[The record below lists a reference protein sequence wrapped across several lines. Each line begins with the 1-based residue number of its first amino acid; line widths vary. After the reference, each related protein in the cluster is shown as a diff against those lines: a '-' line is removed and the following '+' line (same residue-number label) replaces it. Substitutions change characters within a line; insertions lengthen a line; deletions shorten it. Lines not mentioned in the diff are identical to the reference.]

1 MTDMLLTFDEL
12 CAFLKADEAT
22 VMSLIESG
30 GVPLPLEIGNRLIRW
45 VESDLTRWV
54 QTGCPQYPPPTAA
67 ELAVIR
73 KKLHEEK
80 HHPPAGGDAGPAGPG
95 SRHSERSEESR

>member
-22 VMSLIESG
+22 VMSLIENG

-54 QTGCPQYPPPTAA
+54 QMGCPQYPPPTAS

-80 HHPPAGGDAGPAGPG
+80 HRPAAGDDSDPIDSF
-95 SRHSERSEESR
+95 SRKA